1 MQPETLVA
9 PAEELRG
16 LSSPPVTNGLDEKGR
31 LDAALTAVREAF
43 DASTAGTNVIA
54 QPGFRMTLRTLARE
68 IVRQT
73 RPHRNDAWVAETLGI
88 VKAVT
93 AVGGYDLPA
102 SGTDL
107 VEASGNMGR
116 GWAGVIAAMLQA
128 PSWELMTA
136 PALDAVPNW
145 LWSDYAAWLFSLPP
159 QYAAFDAGLLA
170 PVRLK
175 RLQDLERWVR
185 RNPGAASVRAAVDA
199 FLEADRVPFH
209 AAPDVIVRQ
218 QAEVRGK
225 ILAHL
230 HLRKAVETE
239 PAPVARHGRRLRV
252 AFVARDFAPGPD
264 LFETLPGFEQLDAK
278 SFEVF
283 LFPLAAS
290 DSPESGYCTR
300 RTRGLQVLPEGT
312 QARVELL
319 RSARLDALVFV
330 GDLSHNFNA
339 LSEIAL
345 HRIAPLQVVTSR
357 SGATTGLPEIDL
369 VVSGVELPAAAFSE
383 RIGVRRGPAHCFSF
397 GRNGAAALGSTTTRE
412 ELGMPAQGPLF
423 AAVVDGAGVTATTLR
438 LWTSVLAQSADAHLA
453 IAFAHDGDPSLVA
466 RFCQAT
472 ERALG
477 EQNLKRNRVTVF
489 PTSAQRPHELRALI
503 GICDAVVDA
512 QAPGL
517 SGWTVAEALLASVP
531 VVTSSDARLG
541 APAAFLQSLGLGELV
556 AADVPATGPL
566 LVALAREGEQRNG
579 LRTRIAAALE
589 TPPDFLD
596 ALAASDA
603 FGALLEAAF
612 DEVSSLGRAEFR
624 RQTDPIRC
632 FGVDSATE
640 TIDAGLAAYATGDLE
655 TAALEGNLGLRSE
668 PRNQRARFLVG
679 QVLYAQGSH
688 SRAVDY
694 LLAAVQQSDATPEM
708 WYALALALRENRQ
721 VAEAIQV
728 LETCLRLDCR
738 NVEVLLTLLELAE
751 RVGATEI
758 AREVLQCLQEV
769 APEDPRVLA
778 MS

>member
-16 LSSPPVTNGLDEKGR
+16 LPSPPVTNGCDEKRR
-31 LDAALTAVREAF
+31 LETALTAVREAF
-43 DASTAGTNVIA
+43 NASTSGHNAIV
-54 QPGFRMTLRTLARE
+54 QPGFRMTLRALARE
-68 IVRQT
+68 IARQS
-73 RPHRNDAWVAETLGI
+73 RPHRTDAWVAEALGI

-93 AVGGYDLPA
+93 AAGGYDLPA

-107 VEASGNMGR
+107 VESGANMSR

-136 PALDAVPNW
+136 PALEAVPNW
-145 LWSDYAAWLFSLPP
+145 LWSDYAAWLFCQPP
-159 QYAAFDAGLLA
+159 QHAAFDAGVLA

-185 RNPGAASVRAAVDA
+185 RNPGAASVRAAVEA
-199 FLEADRVPFH
+199 FMESDRVPSP
-209 AAPDVIVRQ
+209 AAPDAIIRQ

-225 ILAHL
+225 IFAHL
-230 HLRKAVETE
+230 HLRKSVAIE
-239 PAPVARHGRRLRV
+239 PQPVARHGRRLRV
-252 AFVARDFAPGPD
+252 AFLARDFAPGPD
-264 LFETLPGFEQLDAK
+264 LFATLPGFEQLDAK
-278 SFEVF
+278 AFEVF

-290 DSPESGYCTR
+290 DSPETGYCTR

-312 QARVELL
+312 SARVELL

-330 GDLSHNFNA
+330 GDLSHDFNGVA
-339 LSEIAL
+339 EIAL
-345 HRIAPLQVVTSR
+345 HRIAPLQVVT
-357 SGATTGLPEIDL
+357 GLAGTTTGLPEIDL
-369 VVSGVELPAAAFSE
+369 VVSGTDLPAAAFSE
-383 RIGVRRGPAHCFSF
+383 RIGVHRGPAHCFSF
-397 GRNGAAALGSTTTRE
+397 ARNGAAAIGSTTTRE

-423 AAVVDGAGVTATTLR
+423 TAVVDGTGVPAATLR
-438 LWTSVLAQSADAHLA
+438 LWTEVLARSADTHLA
-453 IAFAHDGDPSLVA
+453 VAFAHDGDASLVS
-466 RFCQAT
+466 RFCQAL
-472 ERALG
+472 ERTLS
-477 EQNLKRNRVTVF
+477 EQGLSRNRVTVF
-489 PTSAQRPHELRALI
+489 PTSPQRPLEIRALI
-503 GICDAVVDA
+503 GLCDVVVAA
-512 QAPGL
+512 QASRL
-517 SGWTVAEALLASVP
+517 AGWTTAEALVASVP
-531 VVTSSDARLG
+531 VVTSCDAPSG
-541 APAAFLQSLGLGELV
+541 APAALLQSLGLGELV
-556 AADVPATGPL
+556 AVDVAASGRLLAD
-566 LVALAREGEQRNG
+566 LARDADRRAAV
-579 LRTRIAAALE
+579 RTRIAAALE
-589 TPPDFLD
+589 GAPAFLD

-632 FGVDSATE
+632 FGVDSAAE
-640 TIDAGLAAYATGDLE
+640 TIDAGLAAFAAGDIE
-655 TAALEGNLGLRSE
+655 TAALESNLGLRSD

-679 QVLYAQGSH
+679 RVLYAQGSH

-694 LLAAVQQSDATPEM
+694 LLAAVQQADATPDM
-708 WYALALALRENRQ
+708 WFALALALRENRQ

-769 APEDPRVLA
+769 APDDPRVLA